1 MKNIINFVCLICA
14 QDGVISSAELK
25 RLFEL
30 LNLHSDAL
38 DLEEVS
44 QDKFDTLVIDF
55 FNSQDSLED
64 LISKIPSENLS
75 LVLWIAKE
83 SATAD
88 ELDIR
93 ENIEYDRALKFS
105 NFSSEEANKWD
116 SLYS

>member
-1 MKNIINFVCLICA
+1 MKDIINFVCLICA

-38 DLEEVS
+38 DLQEVN
-44 QDKFDTLVIDF
+44 QDEFDTLVMDF

-64 LISKIPSENLS
+64 LISKIPSENLN

-83 SATAD
+83 AATAD

-93 ENIEYDRALKFS
+93 ENIEFDRALKVS
-105 NFSSEEANKWD
+105 NLSPEETNKWD